1 MEIPRW
7 EKILKSKS
15 AKMDNS
21 VHENL
26 IVGDEDDLRKQ
37 RGIKKRELTKKLSRM
52 KTILQVSSD
61 NQVQSLEVRE
71 EVVTDLFERM
81 KSLLKSVVNLHDRV
95 QLLRKP
101 DPDAAKEEGLL
112 DIEDNYLEKVEETY
126 HEGLDIYSKYMEQ
139 LNAEKTKT
147 VEGEELKKVVDE
159 EKAVGSQVDLDE
171 MQDVLEQAIT
181 EYEVVKVSADTMVKQ
196 VEDFSFNR
204 MVESITVRGLTAS
217 SKREQLQGCL
227 RKVVNLLGTFQS
239 CVRKAGQKMEM
250 RNIKFDYNVER
261 GKSLEIED
269 KLEKIV
275 LAQQALG
282 HASTNVIGSSSP
294 LAATPLTS
302 PIKMA
307 KVTLNKFSGE
317 YRDYAKWRS
326 QFMKIVV
333 PNRPG
338 AEVAMYLK
346 EAVPRKFEYLFNG
359 TEVDDFNEMLRLMDE
374 KFANERMILDSMMTS
389 IQKFKI
395 PDTDPKFINFVND
408 VQSLHLDAKN
418 IGKLNEYANPQTLSA
433 IESKFPEYIRLKW
446 AEHVVE
452 KGLNKKDTGE
462 RYDAMMGF
470 LKMSKEMAEYNG
482 SEMLRTSAG
491 RTAVSHYCTG
501 VTMTTRTQPPS
512 KISGSWEPCLACKN
526 SHDKEESLHKTSTCQ
541 KWLAM
546 SDKQKRETVPCIK
559 HPFGNKDGH
568 NTQNCRGPVGAYLKK
583 CRHLW
588 QSASS
593 WYLLYICT
601 EEQVQHS
608 GIQKSIKDNDNQK
621 YSSTS
626 SSPD

>member
-7 EKILKSKS
+7 ENILKSKF

-81 KSLLKSVVNLHDRV
+81 KSLLKSIVNLHDRV

-126 HEGLDIYSKYMEQ
+126 HEGLDIYSKYIEQ

-196 VEDFSFNR
+196 VEDFSFNK

-250 RNIKFDYNVER
+250 RNIK
-261 GKSLEIED
+261 L
-269 KLEKIV
+269 
-275 LAQQALG
+275 QC
-282 HASTNVIGSSSP
+282 
-294 LAATPLTS
+294 
-302 PIKMA
+302 
-307 KVTLNKFSGE
+307 
-317 YRDYAKWRS
+317 
-326 QFMKIVV
+326 
-333 PNRPG
+333 
-338 AEVAMYLK
+338 
-346 EAVPRKFEYLFNG
+346 
-359 TEVDDFNEMLRLMDE
+359 
-374 KFANERMILDSMMTS
+374 
-389 IQKFKI
+389 
-395 PDTDPKFINFVND
+395 
-408 VQSLHLDAKN
+408 
-418 IGKLNEYANPQTLSA
+418 
-433 IESKFPEYIRLKW
+433 
-446 AEHVVE
+446 
-452 KGLNKKDTGE
+452 GE
-462 RYDAMMGF
+462 R
-470 LKMSKEMAEYNG
+470 E
-482 SEMLRTSAG
+482 
-491 RTAVSHYCTG
+491 
-501 VTMTTRTQPPS
+501 
-512 KISGSWEPCLACKN
+512 
-526 SHDKEESLHKTSTCQ
+526 
-541 KWLAM
+541 
-546 SDKQKRETVPCIK
+546 
-559 HPFGNKDGH
+559 
-568 NTQNCRGPVGAYLKK
+568 
-583 CRHLW
+583 
-588 QSASS
+588 
-593 WYLLYICT
+593 
-601 EEQVQHS
+601 
-608 GIQKSIKDNDNQK
+608 KS
-621 YSSTS
+621 
-626 SSPD
+626 